1 MSEAPP
7 PLDNRPSSVIGE
19 LRHLIKLTEEIK
31 QSLESQRKILQM
43 RKMSLPPM
51 VTRTLSSVERNLG
64 KLENSVLTDQTELGQ
79 LRALADTY
87 LIMTS
92 SLDLDSVLTQAMDV
106 VINLTDAERGYI
118 ALKDDVTG
126 DIEFRI
132 QQESGLLPKQGGSG
146 APQVSRSIINDV
158 LDTGQSLLADNA
170 YKDDRLQGN
179 MSIANL
185 TLRSV
190 LCVPLKYRDEV
201 IGVVYVDNRLRA
213 GVFEEREKSLLESFA
228 NQATVAIQNARLY
241 EEIQQSLKQIS
252 ETKELTDN
260 VFASIGSGVITTDDT
275 HRVIQI
281 NNAAAQILR
290 QAEDEAIGK
299 ELKQVL
305 PDVTAD
311 LDVHLATVRETGAEQ
326 ILEAEF
332 NVSQDKR
339 VALSMKLNPL
349 RDSTGQTQGIAM
361 VVDDLTEQKR
371 SQARVSTVKRYLPP
385 QMVDDIQ
392 AISALEMGGVR
403 QEVTCLFVDVRALS
417 TFPSDFRPQQIMET
431 VNVYLSKATE
441 AVHVADGI
449 IDKYMGNVLMALFNT
464 QLNPMED
471 HSLRAVRATLAIRN
485 AFLEVYSELGIDP
498 APHYYRA
505 GIHTGIATLGNVGS
519 VRRREFTAIGDT
531 INTAK
536 RIEENC
542 TYGKMIISEATYTH
556 LQPYLNGDTSIDIKD
571 GGQVKMKGK
580 TSEMQVYE
588 VYTA

>member
-1 MSEAPP
+1 MSESPLPP
-7 PLDNRPSSVIGE
+7 SRPSTILGE
-19 LRHLIKLTEEIK
+19 VQQLIKLVEEIK
-31 QSLESQRKILQM
+31 LSLESQRKLLQM

-51 VTRTLSSVERNLG
+51 VMRTLSSIERNLARLQDG
-64 KLENSVLTDQTELGQ
+64 MMGDQTELGQ
-79 LRALADTY
+79 LRAIADTY

-92 SLDLDSVLTQAMDV
+92 SLDLDAVLNQAMDV

-118 ALKDDVTG
+118 ILRDENTG

-132 QQESGLLPKQGGSG
+132 QQESGLLPKQGGSS
-146 APQVSRSIINDV
+146 APQISRTIINEV
-158 LDTGQSLLADNA
+158 LDSGESLLEDNA
-170 YKDDRLQGN
+170 YKDERLQGN

-185 TLRSV
+185 ALRSV
-190 LCVPLKYRDEV
+190 LCVPLKYRDDV

-213 GVFEEREKSLLESFA
+213 GVFEQREKSLLESFA

-241 EEIQQSLKQIS
+241 ADIQHSLKQIS

-260 VFASIGSGVITTDDT
+260 VFASIGSGVITTDAT

-299 ELKQVL
+299 ELRHVL

-311 LDVHLATVRETGAEQ
+311 IDEHLLTVQETGAEQ
-326 ILEAEF
+326 TLEAEF
-332 NVSQDKR
+332 DVAQDKR
-339 VALSMKLNPL
+339 IAVSVKLNPL
-349 RDSTGQTQGIAM
+349 RDGGGQTQGIAM

-385 QMVDDIQ
+385 QMVDDIH

-417 TFPSDFRPQQIMET
+417 TFASDFRPQQVME
-431 VNVYLSKATE
+431 NLNIYLSKATE
-441 AVHVADGI
+441 AIHAVDGI
-449 IDKYMGNVLMALFNT
+449 IDKYMGNVVMALFNT

-471 HSLRAVRATLAIRN
+471 HSLHAVKAALAIRT
-485 AFLEVYSELGIDP
+485 AFLEVYSELGINP
-498 APHYYRA
+498 NPHYYRA

-542 TYGKMIISEATYTH
+542 VYGKMIISDATYNH
-556 LQPYLNGDTSIDIKD
+556 LQPYLNGDSQIQIAD
-571 GGQVKMKGK
+571 GGTVKMKGK
-580 TSEMQVYE
+580 ASEMQVYE
-588 VYTA
+588 VDTT